1 MEECVDKLERITANF
16 SEEESEVEKI
26 EEEESDEESSSEME
40 ESEEVDE
47 SDASVDKFVL
57 GCEVASD
64 KIVPRDFGLHDSLKR
79 ASRESSECSYS

>member
-1 MEECVDKLERITANF
+1 M
-16 SEEESEVEKI
+16 EKI

-40 ESEEVDE
+40 ESEEVE

>member
-1 MEECVDKLERITANF
+1 M
-16 SEEESEVEKI
+16 EKI

-57 GCEVASD
+57 SCEVASGQ
-64 KIVPRDFGLHDSLKR
+64 KIVGKVLKR
-79 ASRESSECSYS
+79 AS

>member
-1 MEECVDKLERITANF
+1 M
-16 SEEESEVEKI
+16 
-26 EEEESDEESSSEME
+26 
-40 ESEEVDE
+40 DE

>member
-1 MEECVDKLERITANF
+1 M
-16 SEEESEVEKI
+16 EKI

-40 ESEEVDE
+40 E
-47 SDASVDKFVL
+47 SVDKFVL

>member
-1 MEECVDKLERITANF
+1 M
-16 SEEESEVEKI
+16 EKI
-26 EEEESDEESSSEME
+26 EEEESDEESSIEME
-40 ESEEVDE
+40 E

-79 ASRESSECSYS
+79 ASRDYLRFR

>member
-1 MEECVDKLERITANF
+1 M
-16 SEEESEVEKI
+16 EKI
-26 EEEESDEESSSEME
+26 EEEESDEESSIEME
-40 ESEEVDE
+40 E

>member
-1 MEECVDKLERITANF
+1 M
-16 SEEESEVEKI
+16 EKI

-40 ESEEVDE
+40 E

>member
-1 MEECVDKLERITANF
+1 M
-16 SEEESEVEKI
+16 EKI
-26 EEEESDEESSSEME
+26 EEEESDEESSIEME
-40 ESEEVDE
+40 E

-79 ASRESSECSYS
+79 ASRESSECSYSWRAFRQLQQ

>member
-1 MEECVDKLERITANF
+1 M
-16 SEEESEVEKI
+16 EKI

-79 ASRESSECSYS
+79 ASRESSECSYSWRAFRQLQQC